1 MYFSYHNFHYSISK
15 NNATLSIIKQNN
27 NNKKKKEKYLFI
39 RYYQSKILHY
49 KLKKYLQHCTL
60 FFLSKHCTLLFHVN
74 MYNIVHFL

>member
-1 MYFSYHNFHYSISK
+1 MYFLYHNFHYSISK
-15 NNATLSIIKQNN
+15 NNVVLSIVKKN

-60 FFLSKHCTLLFHVN
+60 FFFKQTLYTFISCKYV
-74 MYNIVHFL
+74 